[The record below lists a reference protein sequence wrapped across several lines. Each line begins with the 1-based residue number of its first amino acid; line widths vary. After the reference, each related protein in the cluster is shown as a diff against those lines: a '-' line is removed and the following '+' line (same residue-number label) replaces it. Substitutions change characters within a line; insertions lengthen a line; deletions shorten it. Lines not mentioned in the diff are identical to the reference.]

1 MGVMIIKTIK
11 NKSVIL
17 VTNIFISSM
26 TFGPSKK
33 AAEDR
38 HKLTPKTFT
47 AKTLN
52 FWKKNI
58 FSSQI
63 FMIIKKNAIYIRL
76 YFFPMGTW
84 LDPDSFRCME

>member
-1 MGVMIIKTIK
+1 M
-11 NKSVIL
+11 
-17 VTNIFISSM
+17 TNICISSM

-33 AAEDR
+33 VDDVRE
-38 HKLTPKTFT
+38 KLTPKTLP

-63 FMIIKKNAIYIRL
+63 FMIIKKMRSTLDYI
-76 YFFPMGTW
+76 FIPMGTW
-84 LDPDSFRCME
+84 LDPDSYRYLE